1 MEQARPPQVESS
13 VAQTYPPSDVK
24 DGSLLETSEC
34 STNATTLD
42 QTLSPSRTLHMNYE
56 GIRPAG
62 RIFDEDGTTVLYTL
76 KSSIE

>member
-1 MEQARPPQVESS
+1 
-13 VAQTYPPSDVK
+13 
-24 DGSLLETSEC
+24 
-34 STNATTLD
+34 
-42 QTLSPSRTLHMNYE
+42 MNYE